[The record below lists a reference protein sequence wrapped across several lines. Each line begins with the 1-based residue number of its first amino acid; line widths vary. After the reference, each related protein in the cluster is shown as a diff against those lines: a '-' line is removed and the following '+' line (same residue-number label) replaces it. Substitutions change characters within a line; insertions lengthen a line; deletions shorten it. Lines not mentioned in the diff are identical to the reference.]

1 MKIKILYAIGFWCIL
16 SVACQENE
24 MTDFEND
31 GAVYFQLNA
40 TYWAEVADSIVYS
53 FAGKDVTECTVNLQV
68 DLMGMAVDRDREVRL
83 AIDPE
88 LTTAEEG
95 LHYRALETSYV

>member
-40 TYWAEVADSIVYS
+40 TYWAE
-53 FAGKDVTECTVNLQV
+53 
-68 DLMGMAVDRDREVRL
+68 
-83 AIDPE
+83 
-88 LTTAEEG
+88 
-95 LHYRALETSYV
+95 